1 MTRLVHLTTTDMSLD
16 WLLGPQLEAFAAAG
30 YEVIGVSAAGPH
42 VGALTA
48 RGIRHEALRHATR
61 AMAPTRD
68 VAALAELV
76 ALLRRLRPDIVH
88 THNPKPGLYG
98 RLAARACGVPVVVN
112 TVHGLYATPEDSL
125 EKRAV
130 VYGLERLAASC
141 SQAELL
147 QNPEDLPVLRRLGVP
162 ERRLVLLGNGID
174 LARFDP
180 VRVGPAPRHRVRA
193 ELGIAEDEVVVGLVG
208 RLVREKGYA
217 EVFAAAE
224 SLRRS
229 GVPVR
234 FVVAGPD
241 DPDKPDALGA
251 AERDVAER
259 AGVQLLGRRDDPEA
273 LYAAM
278 DLYVLASWREG
289 FPRSAM
295 EAAAM
300 ALPIVATDVR
310 GCRQVVVPGA
320 TGLLV
325 RPRRAAGLARAVQE
339 LAFDPARRAR
349 MGAAARRLAAREF
362 DQQRVIARTLAVYEE
377 LGAPPRRRAASDT

>member
-1 MTRLVHLTTTDMSLD
+1 MTRLVHVTTTDMSLD

-42 VGALTA
+42 VDALAA

-76 ALLRRLRPDIVH
+76 ALLRRLRPEIVH

-98 RLAARACGVPVVVN
+98 RLAGRACRVPVVVN

-141 SQAELL
+141 SRAELL

-162 ERRLVLLGNGID
+162 DDRLVLLGNGID
-174 LARFDP
+174 LGRFDP

-193 ELGIAEDEVVVGLVG
+193 ELGIADDEVVVGLVG

-224 SLRRS
+224 SLREG

-234 FVVAGPD
+234 FVVVGPD
-241 DPDKPDALGA
+241 DPDKPDAIGA
-251 AERDVAER
+251 AEREAAER
-259 AGVQLLGRRDDPEA
+259 AGVQLLGRRDDVDA

-300 ALPIVATDVR
+300 GLPIVATDVR
-310 GCRQVVVPGA
+310 GCRQVVVPGV
-320 TGLLV
+320 TGSLV
-325 RPRRAAGLARAVQE
+325 RPRRAAELARAVEE
-339 LAFDPARRAR
+339 LAVDPARRAR
-349 MGAAARRLAAREF
+349 MGAAARRLAEREF
-362 DQQRVIARTLAVYEE
+362 DQQRVIDRTLAVYER
-377 LGAPPRRRAASDT
+377 LGAPPGRRAASDT